1 MVVVLVFL
9 VHQYDIVNAVDTTFE
24 CSMLH
29 PSTPSTP
36 GGCVLAFRCTVPQ
49 DPLTALRALATLA
62 VFATAISRNLL
73 YARLWWGRLPPPR
86 HDLFGWWFTPESS
99 ERAKM
104 AQSVRQLR
112 RDEARINF
120 PPILHNDALVQ
131 LPHVWAAYFN
141 LFVDPNNRMAHAIKS
156 AVQVR
161 RVAPAPP
168 PPSPLVPAPRLLQ
181 HSRGRKPLATCCFT
195 VRVSPPRHA
204 PAPARHQAVE
214 ALPVLPDTDIVVMD
228 ADEEYAERA
237 VDRRSFVAGQAIV
250 YSTWR
255 MCFADPVIG
264 FLTPAITGA
273 DISAAARYGVRRPY
287 AAVPD
292 MLYQRYSLRAEMAC
306 GLLIQSYQQLAASE
320 GTNHRTPRAHR
331 VTACSL

>member
-1 MVVVLVFL
+1 MRCGASSCRAAVDVVRLSDTTAHAHAHGHAHRYRSRFEHEKQRPSGISAFLLRPYWSVTWRTSLYWIAFTLVAMVVVLVFL
-9 VHQYDIVNAVDTTFE
+9 VHQYDSVTAVDTTFE

-62 VFATAISRNLL
+62 VFATALSRNLL

-86 HDLFGWWFTPESS
+86 HDLFGWWFNPESS

-131 LPHVWAAYFN
+131 LPHVWGAYFN
-141 LFVDPNNRMAHAIKS
+141 LFVDPNNRMSHAIKS

-161 RVAPAPP
+161 PAA
-168 PPSPLVPAPRLLQ
+168 PSPLVSRATLHLRIPGLRL
-181 HSRGRKPLATCCFT
+181 HGHAAG
-195 VRVSPPRHA
+195 RVSQT
-204 PAPARHQAVE
+204 HQ
-214 ALPVLPDTDIVVMD
+214 T
-228 ADEEYAERA
+228 RTGGC
-237 VDRRSFVAGQAIV
+237 DRR
-250 YSTWR
+250 WR
-255 MCFADPVIG
+255 RC
-264 FLTPAITGA
+264 LC
-273 DISAAARYGVRRPY
+273 
-287 AAVPD
+287 
-292 MLYQRYSLRAEMAC
+292 YQTQTSW
-306 GLLIQSYQQLAASE
+306 
-320 GTNHRTPRAHR
+320 
-331 VTACSL
+331 